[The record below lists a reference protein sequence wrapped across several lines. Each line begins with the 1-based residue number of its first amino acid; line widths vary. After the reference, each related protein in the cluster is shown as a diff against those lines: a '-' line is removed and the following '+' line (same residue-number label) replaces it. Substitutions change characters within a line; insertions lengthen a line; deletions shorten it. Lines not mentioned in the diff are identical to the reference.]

1 MLLSAGKEILIKVV
15 AQAITTTTNKTYG
28 DEHFSSCNTL
38 IFVTKLFL
46 IKKKIIGDEF
56 FFIT

>member
-15 AQAITTTTNKTYG
+15 AQAIPTTTNKTYG
-28 DEHFSSCNTL
+28 DKHFSSCNTL

-56 FFIT
+56 F